1 MLGMNTLQVGKEKRM
16 IDKVITSLQKPYDME
31 EINRITG
38 IDSFSTDN
46 WVDYSVFKM
55 FPDLKQYL
63 TNEELEALKNGK
75 ADYIAFRLNY

>member
-46 WVDYSVFKM
+46 WVDYSVVKM
-55 FPDLKQYL
+55 FPDLEQYL
-63 TNEELEALKNGK
+63 TNEELEALKNRN
-75 ADYIAFRLNY
+75 ADYIAFRLDY